1 MEDLRVVG
9 IVDLEIFE
17 RQKELCSAEF
27 VKQLDSTEQEL
38 KLRFFRT
45 ISWLEFQSVEE
56 TRKLETVIGIT
67 GLM

>member
-1 MEDLRVVG
+1 MEDLRVAG
-9 IVDLEIFE
+9 ILDLEIFE

-56 TRKLETVIGIT
+56 TRKLEIVIGIT

>member
-56 TRKLETVIGIT
+56 TQKLEIVIGIT

>member
-9 IVDLEIFE
+9 ILDLEIFE

-27 VKQLDSTEQEL
+27 VKQLHSNKQEL

-56 TRKLETVIGIT
+56 TRKLEMVIGIT

>member
-9 IVDLEIFE
+9 ILDLENFE
-17 RQKELCSAEF
+17 RQKELCSAKF
-27 VKQLDSTEQEL
+27 VKQLDSNKQEL

-56 TRKLETVIGIT
+56 T
-67 GLM
+67 

>member
-56 TRKLETVIGIT
+56 TRKLEIVIGIT

>member
-9 IVDLEIFE
+9 ILDLENFE
-17 RQKELCSAEF
+17 RQKELCSAKF
-27 VKQLDSTEQEL
+27 VKQLDSNKQEL

-56 TRKLETVIGIT
+56 TQKLETVIGIT

>member
-9 IVDLEIFE
+9 ILDLEIFE

-56 TRKLETVIGIT
+56 TRKLEIVIGIT